1 MLARNISIAFYRALG
16 FLQIC
21 RTWLHP
27 LFLWS
32 SIKFLM
38 LISNKDESTKVL
50 NGNCE
55 KNTWMLCLRRGCTAI
70 IKLSTFLNSHV
81 YAKHHLNS
89 CYKIF
94 KTPLNIGFYMLL
106 YLQNVHTIT
115 ARWLLNQLKL
125 QSRWFIFMIWNS
137 TKKCLRFL
145 SLYEKDG
152 RTPSFLA

>member
-1 MLARNISIAFYRALG
+1 MSQLKSLMEIVKKYLDALFTKGMYGHNKIVNILEFT
-16 FLQIC
+16 C
-21 RTWLHP
+21 
-27 LFLWS
+27 
-32 SIKFLM
+32 
-38 LISNKDESTKVL
+38 
-50 NGNCE
+50 
-55 KNTWMLCLRRGCTAI
+55 
-70 IKLSTFLNSHV
+70 

-152 RTPSFLA
+152 RTPSYLA